1 MSKVVFE
8 WVEREECDQRHS
20 FLGSLGGIVVK
31 EQDNGHKYI
40 LSLVCVRALLVTI
53 ADFGLVI
60 ISCYVAW

>member
-40 LSLVCVRALLVTI
+40 LSSVCVCMHACIVGYYCRFWA
-53 ADFGLVI
+53 
-60 ISCYVAW
+60 SNN